1 MAGRINK
8 YGLTDYIPAEVR
20 RAVRR
25 ECGFGCVI
33 CGLAITQY
41 EHFDPPFEE
50 ARAHHPA
57 GIALLC
63 GGCHDKKTRGF
74 WSVSKV
80 VEAHRSPITFKNGY
94 ARDAF
99 DLRSPFVLRIGSS
112 SFEDVSTIVRTHDGE
127 YWFKIEEPEAKGAPI
142 RLSVVF
148 FDKSGHLSLEIQEN
162 EWRCFSGQW
171 DTEAKDRTI
180 TVRRSPGDIVLEV
193 VAEPPH
199 GIHLTRLAM
208 QKGDLG
214 ISVERNGRL
223 TLTRAGGITT
233 FEENLASG
241 ADAIFVV

>member
-8 YGLTDYIPAEVR
+8 YGLTDYIPAEVK

-33 CGLAITQY
+33 CGFAIAQY

-50 ARAHHPA
+50 AIAHHPA

-74 WSVSKV
+74 WSSSKV
-80 VEAHRSPITFKNGY
+80 AEARRKPITFKNGY
-94 ARDAF
+94 AHDTF
-99 DLRSPFVLRIGSS
+99 DIQSPFVLRIGSS
-112 SFEDVSTIVRTHDGE
+112 SFEDVSTIVRTNEGE
-127 YWFKIEEPEAKGAPI
+127 CWFQIEEPETENAPI
-142 RLSVVF
+142 QLSVVF
-148 FDKSGHLSLEIQEN
+148 FDKRGHLSLEIQRN

-171 DTEAKDRTI
+171 DTEAKNKTI
-180 TVRRSPGDIVLEV
+180 TVRCGPGDIVLEL

-199 GIHLTRLAM
+199 GIHLNRLAM

-223 TLTRAGGITT
+223 RLTRAGGITT
-233 FEENLASG
+233 FEENLAGG
-241 ADAIFVV
+241 ADAVFIV

>member
-20 RAVRR
+20 QAIRR

-50 ARAHHPA
+50 ARVHHPA

-74 WSVSKV
+74 WSASKV
-80 VEAHRSPITFKNGY
+80 AEARRNPITFKNGY
-94 ARDAF
+94 ARDFF
-99 DLRSPFVLRIGSS
+99 DLRSPFVLRIGNS
-112 SFEDVSTIVRTHDGE
+112 SFEDVSIIVRTHEGE
-127 YWFKIEEPEAKGAPI
+127 HWFMIEEPEVEGAPI

-148 FDKSGHLSLEIQEN
+148 FDKNGHPSLEIQEN
-162 EWRCFSGQW
+162 EWRCFSDQW
-171 DTEAKDRTI
+171 DVEIEGKRI
-180 TVRRSPGDIVLEV
+180 IVRRGSGDIALELA
-193 VAEPPH
+193 AEPPR
-199 GIHLTRLAM
+199 GIHLVRLAM

-214 ISVERNGRL
+214 ISVERNGCL
-223 TLTRAGGITT
+223 TLRRAGGVTT
-233 FEENLASG
+233 FEENLVSG
-241 ADAIFVV
+241 ADTVFVV